1 MKKMQKRLLVIV
13 LFLLVFLIAEGQNFA
28 QFKEELLDTK
38 DWNTARQKIIAYIP
52 TTTNVEELR
61 ELQSIWESVEPNV
74 CKQYFFNA
82 AQKNPH
88 SPVYQYLAL

>member
-28 QFKEELLDTK
+28 QFKEELLNTK

-52 TTTNVEELR
+52 TTNNV
-61 ELQSIWESVEPNV
+61 
-74 CKQYFFNA
+74 
-82 AQKNPH
+82 
-88 SPVYQYLAL
+88 